1 MFIAG
6 EKHIRVLCNGLHL
19 CPVSGTSFQE
29 QLNNCH
35 EKLERIIAHLERHI
49 VLIVYF
55 IDAQNQEAYYDLAA
69 RIEKRHKTIHR
80 SPYSIIAQSPAD
92 GKKVNFEVY
101 HCSFEVAPEF
111 RQYEGYTYCIF
122 NHRNNKYLVTGGLQM
137 KTKNTELHKQSME
150 SFRLMKEILTLENM
164 DFSHVFRQWN
174 YIESITD
181 TITGS
186 QRYQIFNDVRTL
198 FYNESDFINGY
209 PAATGIGTTAGGVVI
224 DFLAATNKNVWPVKN
239 PQQVDAHK
247 YSGEVLGNN
256 KLPDKFIK
264 SSPKFERAK
273 AIALDDSIIIYVSG
287 TAAIKGQKS
296 VTQNDAYYQT
306 LVTIDN
312 IEQLTGIENLIAHNI
327 PVSSFSVVE
336 PVSFR
341 IYAKTPADL
350 QKVQTA
356 FKSKFGKMKNVQY
369 LIADICRPELLVEIE
384 GTYMIEKSNRYI

>member
-6 EKHIRVLCNGLHL
+6 EKHIHVLCNGLHL
-19 CPVSGTSFQE
+19 GPVSGTSFQE
-29 QLNNCH
+29 QLDNCH
-35 EKLERIIAHLERHI
+35 EQLEKIIANLERHV

-55 IDAQNQEAYYDLAA
+55 IDAQNQEVYYDLAA
-69 RIEKRHKTIHR
+69 MVEKKHKTIHQ
-80 SPYSIIAQSPAD
+80 SPYSIIAQSPVD

-111 RQYEGYTYCIF
+111 RQFEGYTYCIF
-122 NHRNNKYLVTGGLQM
+122 NHKNNKYLVTGGLQM
-137 KTKNTELHKQSME
+137 KTKNDDLQKQSME
-150 SFRLMKEILTLENM
+150 SFRLMKEILTMESM

-181 TITGS
+181 TIAGS

-198 FYNESDFINGY
+198 FYNESDFIHGY
-209 PAATGIGTTAGGVVI
+209 PAATGIGMTAGGVVI
-224 DFLAATNKNVWPVKN
+224 DFLASVHDHVWPVKN

-247 YSGEVLGNN
+247 YSSEVLGNN
-256 KLPDKFIK
+256 KLSDKFIK
-264 SSPKFERAK
+264 SPPKFERAK
-273 AIALDDSIIIYVSG
+273 AIALDDNIIIYVSG
-287 TAAIKGQKS
+287 TAAIKGQLS
-296 VTQNDAYYQT
+296 MAQNDAYYQT

-312 IEQLTGIENLIAHNI
+312 IEQLTSIKNLIAHHI
-327 PVSSFSVVE
+327 PVSTLSVVE

-341 IYAKTPADL
+341 IYAKTSADI

-384 GTYMIEKSNRYI
+384 GTYQIGKS

>member
-6 EKHIRVLCNGLHL
+6 EKHIPVLSNGLHI

-29 QLNNCH
+29 QLENCH
-35 EKLERIIAHLERHI
+35 KQLEKVITSLERYV

-55 IDAQNQEAYYDLAA
+55 IDAQNQEVYYDLAVKV
-69 RIEKRHKTIHR
+69 EKRHKTFHQ
-80 SPYSIIAQSPAD
+80 SPYSIIAQSPVD

-111 RQYEGYTYCIF
+111 RQFKGYTYCIF

-137 KTKNTELHKQSME
+137 KTENTDLQKQSME
-150 SFRLMKEILTLENM
+150 SFRLMKEILTRENM
-164 DFSHVFRQWN
+164 DFSNVFRQWN

-181 TITGS
+181 TISGS

-198 FYNESDFINGY
+198 FYSESDFIHGY
-209 PAATGIGTTAGGVVI
+209 PAATGIGMTTGGVVI
-224 DFLAATNKNVWPVKN
+224 DFLAAANNNVWPVKN

-256 KLPDKFIK
+256 KLSDKFIK

-296 VTQNDAYYQT
+296 VVQNDAYYQT

-312 IEQLTGIENLIAHNI
+312 IEQLTGIKNLIAHHI
-327 PVSSFSVVE
+327 PVSSLSVVE

-341 IYAKTPADL
+341 IYAKTPADI

-356 FKSKFGKMKNVQY
+356 FESKFGKMKNVQY

-384 GTYMIEKSNRYI
+384 GTYIIEKSNQPV

>member
-6 EKHIRVLCNGLHL
+6 EKHIHVLCNGLHL

-29 QLNNCH
+29 QLDNCH
-35 EKLERIIAHLERHI
+35 EQLEKAINDLARHI

-55 IDAQNQEAYYDLAA
+55 VDARNQEVYNDHAA
-69 RIEKRHKTIHR
+69 MVEKRHKTNYQ
-80 SPYSIIAQSPAD
+80 SPYSVIAQSPVD

-101 HCSFEVAPEF
+101 HCSFDVTPEF
-111 RQYEGYTYCIF
+111 RQFEGYTYCIF
-122 NHRNNKYLVTGGLQM
+122 NYRNNKYLVAGGLQL
-137 KTKNTELHKQSME
+137 KTKSDDLLKQSME
-150 SFRLMKEILTLENM
+150 SFRLMKEILTLESM
-164 DFSHVFRQWN
+164 DFSHIFRQWN

-181 TITGS
+181 TFAGS

-198 FYNESDFINGY
+198 FYNESDFIHGY
-209 PAATGIGTTAGGVVI
+209 PAATGIGMTAGGVII
-224 DFLAATNKNVWPVKN
+224 DFLASTQDHVWPVKN

-256 KLPDKFIK
+256 KLSDKFIK
-264 SSPKFERAK
+264 SPPKFERAK
-273 AIALDDSIIIYVSG
+273 AISLDDGIIIYVSG
-287 TAAIKGQKS
+287 TAAIKGQLS
-296 VTQNDAYYQT
+296 IAQDDAYYQT

-312 IEQLTGIENLIAHNI
+312 IEQLTTIKNLIEHQI
-327 PVSSFSVVE
+327 PVSTHSVVE

-341 IYAKTPADL
+341 IYAKTLADI

-356 FKSKFGKMKNVQY
+356 FKSRFGKMKNVQF

-384 GTYMIEKSNRYI
+384 GTFLIENSSRYI

>member
-6 EKHIRVLCNGLHL
+6 EKHIEVLCNGLHL
-19 CPVSGTSFQE
+19 GPVSGTSFQE
-29 QLNNCH
+29 QLDNCH
-35 EKLERIIAHLERHI
+35 EQLERIITALERHI

-55 IDAQNQEAYYDLAA
+55 IDAQNQKVYYDLADMVG
-69 RIEKRHKTIHR
+69 KRHKTSHQ
-80 SPYSIIAQSPAD
+80 SPYSIIAQSPVD

-111 RQYEGYTYCIF
+111 RKFEGYTYCMF
-122 NHRNNKYLVTGGLQM
+122 NHKNIKYLVAGGLQM
-137 KTKNTELHKQSME
+137 KIKNADLQKQSME
-150 SFRLMKEILTLENM
+150 SFRLMKEILVLENM

-186 QRYQIFNDVRTL
+186 QRYQVFNDVRTL
-198 FYNESDFINGY
+198 FYNESNFIHGY
-209 PAATGIGTTAGGVVI
+209 PAATGIGTTAGGVII
-224 DFLAATNKNVWPVKN
+224 DFLASTHDQVWPVKN

-247 YSGEVLGNN
+247 YSSEVLGNN
-256 KLPDKFIK
+256 KLSDKFIK

-273 AIALDDSIIIYVSG
+273 AIALNNSIIIYVSG
-287 TAAIKGQKS
+287 TAAIKGQLSMAQK
-296 VTQNDAYYQT
+296 DAYYQT
-306 LVTIDN
+306 LITIDN
-312 IEQLTGIENLIAHNI
+312 IEQLTSVKNLMAQQI
-327 PVSSFSVVE
+327 PVSTLSVVE

-341 IYAKTPADL
+341 IYAKTPADIL
-350 QKVQTA
+350 KVQTA

-384 GTYMIEKSNRYI
+384 GTFLIEKSNQYI